1 MASPERF
8 VIDTNVI
15 ISFLL
20 FYQSVPGQAVTK
32 ALRIGIVLRSDSTL
46 SELAR
51 VLERP
56 KFDRYLTR
64 YERVVFL
71 QRSIE
76 ETVHVNVQHP
86 IVASRDVK
94 DNKFLE
100 LAIAG
105 QATCIIT
112 GDSDLLEL
120 HPFHSISM
128 VTPAQFIELTDSV

>member
-20 FYQSVPGQAVTK
+20 FYQSVPDQAVTK
-32 ALRIGIVLRSDSTL
+32 ALRTGIVLRSDSTL

-64 YERVVFL
+64 YERVAFF
-71 QRSIE
+71 QRFVE
-76 ETVHVNVQHP
+76 ETVHVNVQHA

-94 DNKFLE
+94 DNRFLE
-100 LAIAG
+100 LAVAG

-120 HPFHSISM
+120 HPFHSISI
-128 VTPAQFIELTDSV
+128 VTPAQFIESIDPL

>member
-1 MASPERF
+1 M
-8 VIDTNVI
+8 
-15 ISFLL
+15 L

-32 ALRIGIVLRSDSTL
+32 ALRTGIVLRSDSTL

-64 YERVVFL
+64 YERVVFF
-71 QRSIE
+71 QRFIE
-76 ETVHVNVQHP
+76 ETVHVNVQHA

-100 LAIAG
+100 LEIGRA
-105 QATCIIT
+105 
-112 GDSDLLEL
+112 
-120 HPFHSISM
+120 H
-128 VTPAQFIELTDSV
+128 V

>member
-1 MASPERF
+1 MALPERF

-32 ALRIGIVLRSDSTL
+32 ALRTGIVLRSDSTL

-71 QRSIE
+71 QRFIE
-76 ETVHVNVQHP
+76 ETVHVNVQHA

-100 LAIAG
+100 LAVAG

-120 HPFHSISM
+120 HPFHSISI
-128 VTPAQFIELTDSV
+128 VTPAQFIESTDPV

>member
-32 ALRIGIVLRSDSTL
+32 ALRTGIVLRSDSTL

-64 YERVVFL
+64 YERMVFL
-71 QRSIE
+71 QRFIE
-76 ETVHVNVQHP
+76 ETVYVNVQHA

-100 LAIAG
+100 LAVAG

-120 HPFHSISM
+120 HPFHSISII
-128 VTPAQFIELTDSV
+128 TPAQFIESTDPV

>member
-32 ALRIGIVLRSDSTL
+32 ALRTGIVLRSDSSL

-71 QRSIE
+71 Q
-76 ETVHVNVQHP
+76 
-86 IVASRDVK
+86 
-94 DNKFLE
+94 
-100 LAIAG
+100 
-105 QATCIIT
+105 
-112 GDSDLLEL
+112 
-120 HPFHSISM
+120 
-128 VTPAQFIELTDSV
+128 QFPMRCAHHRE

>member
-32 ALRIGIVLRSDSTL
+32 ALGTGIVLRSDSTL

-51 VLERP
+51 VLERS

-71 QRSIE
+71 QRFIE
-76 ETVHVNVQHP
+76 ETVPVNVQHA

-100 LAIAG
+100 LAVAG

-120 HPFHSISM
+120 HPFHSISI
-128 VTPAQFIELTDSV
+128 VTPAQFIESTDPV

>member
-32 ALRIGIVLRSDSTL
+32 ALRTGIVLRSDSTL

-64 YERVVFL
+64 YERVVFF
-71 QRSIE
+71 QRFIE
-76 ETVHVNVQHP
+76 ETVHVNVQHA

-100 LAIAG
+100 LAVAG

-120 HPFHSISM
+120 HLFHSISI
-128 VTPAQFIELTDSV
+128 VTPAQFIESTDPV

>member
-32 ALRIGIVLRSDSTL
+32 ALRTGIVLRSDSTL

-56 KFDRYLTR
+56 KFDRYLTDTNAWC
-64 YERVVFL
+64 FSNGL
-71 QRSIE
+71 
-76 ETVHVNVQHP
+76 
-86 IVASRDVK
+86 SRK
-94 DNKFLE
+94 L
-100 LAIAG
+100 
-105 QATCIIT
+105 C
-112 GDSDLLEL
+112 
-120 HPFHSISM
+120 M
-128 VTPAQFIELTDSV
+128 